1 LHPNINNMRIITT
14 VLLDLIAAM
23 LLFNVHDLAGQ
34 DKELVTSG
42 FQAADTL
49 PFDQDVLIGKLEN
62 GLTYYIRENKQPENR
77 AQIWLAVNAGSILE
91 DEDQLG
97 LAHFVEH
104 MAFNGTEDYAKQEII
119 DFLESIGMK
128 FGPEINAYTG
138 FDETVYM
145 LQLPTDSAEILEKGL
160 EILNQWAH
168 KISFEAEEIEKE
180 RGVVIEEWRLGR
192 GAQMRM
198 LDRQLPVIFSGSKYM
213 DRLPIGTKESL
224 ETFEQES
231 LKRFYRDWYRPE
243 LMAVI
248 AVGDF
253 KSENIQNLIE
263 EKFSEMVH
271 VENVRTREEFPVP
284 DHTETLYAI
293 ATDPEATNTM
303 ISVYYKSDPL
313 SENLVGDYRRM
324 LTEQLYSR
332 MMNLRLYE
340 LLNQAEPPYL
350 YAYKT
355 RAGLAR
361 TKTIHSLN
369 VSVKEDGIEKGF
381 ETVLTEAE
389 RIHKHGFTESELERT
404 RTWMIRR
411 MEKSFEEKDK
421 TESSRFASEYLR
433 NFFEN
438 EPIPGITY
446 EFNAVKEMVPG
457 ITLEEVNYLAG
468 SWMSESNRVVLLSA
482 PEKEDIIIPGES
494 ELETLFSS
502 VKQKDIIAY
511 QDIVT
516 DEPILEELTTDAEYV
531 SEDYNEKLDV
541 TTWRLSNGITVMLKP
556 TDFKNDEIMF
566 QGYSYGGNSLVSDD
580 QYRSSRAATDIISLS
595 GLGEFELNALNK
607 KLAGKV
613 VSVFP
618 YISELSEGISGNCS
632 RRDMETMFQ
641 LAYLYLTRPRQDTSA
656 YLSYKTRM
664 QGVIENRFS
673 DPESAFYDTLMVTLG
688 NYHFRKRPWSMEMLE
703 EIDPADCYNIYLDRF
718 SDAGD
723 FTFVFVGSFDLDS
736 IKPLIK
742 IYFGSLPSTGREESW
757 KDIDLESPKGIIKK
771 TVQRGI
777 EPKSKVSLT
786 FTGDY
791 KWNRDN
797 NYALRSMVS
806 VLQIKLREI
815 LREDMSGTY
824 GTRVT
829 ASSSHIPREGYS
841 ISISFGCDPDR
852 SEELTRTVFEVID
865 SLKTYQVETMYITK
879 VSETQKRS
887 YETNIKRNRFWLSNL
902 VQYSFHE
909 RNPELILEYHDLVNT
924 LNPEIIQDAARQYF
938 NTENYV
944 QVVLEPAP
952 GIDDSIEDKPR

>member
-1 LHPNINNMRIITT
+1 MKILIS
-14 VLLDLIAAM
+14 LLGGLIPAM

-34 DKELVTSG
+34 DKEQVTSG
-42 FQAADTL
+42 LQAADTL
-49 PFDQDVLIGKLEN
+49 PFDQDVLIGKLDN

-104 MAFNGTEDYAKQEII
+104 MAFNGTEDFAKQEII

-145 LQLPTDSAEILEKGL
+145 LQLPTDSAEILEKGF

-168 KISFEAEEIEKE
+168 KVSFEEEEIEKE

-198 LDRQLPVIFSGSKYM
+198 LDRQLPVIFRGSKYM
-213 DRLPIGTKESL
+213 DRLPIGTRESL

-231 LKRFYRDWYRPE
+231 LKRFYRDWYRPD

-253 KSENIQNLIE
+253 KSEDIQNLIV
-263 EKFSEMVH
+263 EKFSEMVIK
-271 VENVRTREEFPVP
+271 ENARTREEFPVP

-293 ATDPEATNTM
+293 TTDPEATNTM
-303 ISVYYKSDPL
+303 VSVYFKSDPL

-340 LLNQAEPPYL
+340 LLNQAVPPYL

-355 RAGLAR
+355 RASLAR

-369 VSVKEDGIEKGF
+369 VAVKEDGIEKGF

-389 RIHKHGFTESELERT
+389 RIYKHGFTESELERT

-411 MEKSFEEKDK
+411 MEKSFEERDK

-438 EPIPGITY
+438 EPIPGIAY

-468 SWMSESNRVVLLSA
+468 SWMSDSNRVVLLSA
-482 PEKEDIIIPGES
+482 PEKEDLSIPGES
-494 ELETLFSS
+494 ELGALFNS
-502 VKQKDIIAY
+502 VKQKDILPY
-511 QDIVT
+511 LDIET

-632 RRDMETMFQ
+632 SRDVETMFQ
-641 LAYLYLTRPRQDTSA
+641 LTYLYLTRPRQDSSA

-673 DPESAFYDTLMVTLG
+673 DPESAFYDTLMVTLA

-703 EIDPADCYNIYLDRF
+703 EIDPADCYNIYIDRF
-718 SDAGD
+718 SDIGD
-723 FTFVFVGSFDLDS
+723 FKFVFVGSFDLDS

-742 IYFGSLPSTGREESW
+742 TYFGSLPSTGREESW
-757 KDIDLESPKGIIKK
+757 KDINLESPKGIIKK
-771 TVQRGI
+771 TVQKGI

-791 KWNRDN
+791 NWNREN

-829 ASSSHIPREGYS
+829 ASTLRIPKEGYN

-852 SEELTRTVFEVID
+852 SEELTRTVFKVID
-865 SLKTYQVETMYITK
+865 SLKTFQVEPMYITK

-887 YETNIKRNRFWLSNL
+887 FETSIKRNRYWLSNL
-902 VQYSFHE
+902 VQYSFQE
-909 RNPELILEYHDLVNT
+909 RNPELMLEYPDLVST
-924 LNPEIIQDAARQYF
+924 LDPEMVQDAARQYF

-952 GIDDSIEDKPR
+952 GIDDSIEDKLR